1 MIKQCG
7 ETWAVA
13 SRDHSKSAQV
23 ARPVSSMNAVAG
35 FRICR
40 GPPVLPNADEGQ
52 IRQLALSGSQLAS
65 LQTRAGGRGERA

>member
-35 FRICR
+35 F
-40 GPPVLPNADEGQ
+40 PYL
-52 IRQLALSGSQLAS
+52 
-65 LQTRAGGRGERA
+65 